1 MDKGERT
8 ENYAIHLSNRR
19 DDRNMFTTIKLFFKW
34 WKTWKTLP
42 VLSWVQ
48 GAKHYRDGNYEAAI
62 RCYERGIKKRKEH
75 PAQYCARMD
84 LAYCLFRQ
92 RRVQDAEAHLKFV
105 TTNLPKSREAF
116 LRLARLQ
123 IWTGRSLDAAWTMR
137 RALRTIEANGEAIA
151 LFMFAVLD
159 NGGPAFL
166 LKEVIDASMQL
177 SQEERN
183 NPKLIACRARLMML
197 RGNEEKGREYLEKSA
212 SQEDAPVEAL
222 LLFAEVLISEGK
234 VAWAR
239 KYLRQAMLLVPEH
252 PRVLSLLATSYLKS
266 GPFYNPDYA
275 KQLATDACQ
284 NTTWLSPREM
294 HVLAES
300 YFHLND
306 RMSALIIASK
316 AKEEGSRLLGTY
328 RDSAGLDRLIED
340 LSTGTQA

>member
-1 MDKGERT
+1 
-8 ENYAIHLSNRR
+8 
-19 DDRNMFTTIKLFFKW
+19 MFTYIRLFFKW

-42 VLSWVQ
+42 ILSWVQ
-48 GAKHYRDGNYEAAI
+48 GAAHYRNGNYETAI
-62 RCYERGIKKRKEH
+62 RCYERGIKKHKDH

-84 LAYCLFRQ
+84 LAYCLFRE
-92 RRVQDAEAHLKFV
+92 RKVQEAEAQLKFV
-105 TTNLPKSREAF
+105 TTNLPKSREAY

-137 RALRTIEANGEAIA
+137 RALRSVVPNGETVA
-151 LFMFAVLD
+151 LFMFSVLD
-159 NGGPAFL
+159 NGGPGFL
-166 LKEVIDASMQL
+166 LKEVIEASMQL
-177 SQEERN
+177 PEEERN
-183 NPKLIACRARLMML
+183 NAKLSACKARLMML
-197 RGNEEKGREYLEKSA
+197 RGNEEKGREYLEKCVT
-212 SQEDAPVEAL
+212 QEDAPVEAL
-222 LLFAEVLISEGK
+222 LLFSEVLITEGK

-239 KYLRQAMLLVPEH
+239 KYLRRAMLSVPDH
-252 PRVLSLLATSYLKS
+252 PRVLSLLASSYLKS

-284 NTTWLSPREM
+284 NTSWLSPREM

-300 YFHLND
+300 YYHLSD

-328 RDSAGLDRLIED
+328 RDSAGLDRLIQD